1 MPRPE
6 LLARLAELYAG
17 RPVVLGPGPVAGW
30 TSWIQRLDRLGC
42 RTLVLDLPAPATVL
56 ITDALRTHDRLLR
69 DLPPT
74 AAAAVEAHDPERR
87 GVFRTTPFVTSDEPV
102 LGRPVTGGRPAAFL
116 ALEDKA
122 VADRVW
128 SGAGV
133 PAAPSRVVPLDPQA
147 LAEATEELRSPLGA
161 VWTGDGFTGGGDYV
175 RWVDDHDDEMRAR
188 AFFAPRCQR
197 VRVMPFLDGVP
208 CSVHGFVLA
217 DGTAALRPVE
227 IAVLR
232 DRSARTFVH
241 GGLSSTWDPPAADRE
256 HLREVA
262 RRVGEHLRAAHGYR
276 GAFGVDGVLTDG
288 GFLPTEL
295 NPRLSAGATLLT
307 RVDADFF
314 QLLQANL
321 LAGVD
326 TGVGVADVEELVPA
340 MDAARRAELVGARP
354 VDLPR
359 GSRLAAYLSAREPH
373 LEAAPER
380 RRERRQ

>member
-6 LLARLAELYAG
+6 LLSRLTELYAG
-17 RPVVLGPGPVAGW
+17 RPVVLGPGPVAAW
-30 TSWIQRLDRLGC
+30 TSWVERLDRLGC

-56 ITDALRTHDRLLR
+56 TTDELRTHDRLLR
-69 DLPPT
+69 DLPLD
-74 AAAAVEAHDPERR
+74 AVVAVEAHDPERR

-122 VADRVW
+122 LADGVW
-128 SGAGV
+128 AAAGV
-133 PAAPSRVVPLDPQA
+133 RSAPSRVVPLSGRA
-147 LAEATEELRSPLGA
+147 LAEATEEVRGPLGA
-161 VWTGDGFTGGGDYV
+161 VWTGGGLTGGGDYV
-175 RWVDDHDDEMRAR
+175 RWVDDHDDEIRAR
-188 AFFAPRCQR
+188 AFFAPRSEQ

-208 CSVHGFVLA
+208 CSIHGFVLA
-217 DGTAALRPVE
+217 DGTAVLRPVE

-232 DRSARTFVH
+232 DRSARTFVY

-256 HLREVA
+256 HLRDVA

-276 GAFGVDGVLTDG
+276 GAFGVDGVLTAD

-326 TGVGVADVEELVPA
+326 TGATVADVEELVPA
-340 MDAARRAELVGARP
+340 MDATRRAELVRAKK
-354 VDLPR
+354 VDLPA
-359 GSRLAAYLSAREPH
+359 GSRLAAYLAAREPH
-373 LEAAPER
+373 LEAAPELR
-380 RRERRQ
+380 T